1 MNYND
6 EASLAC
12 CMDLWSR
19 YLDAEREML
28 QRRTC
33 LLIEYESANRNLDK
47 AKGNR
52 REEVSLHLPLIL
64 LLLSMRAPI
73 SYVYCFTSTL

>member
-6 EASLAC
+6 EATLAC
-12 CMDLWSR
+12 CLDLWSR

-47 AKGNR
+47 AKGSR
-52 REEVSLHLPLIL
+52 REEVSPFPFPSFPLPAP
-64 LLLSMRAPI
+64 RALRRRP
-73 SYVYCFTSTL
+73 